1 MKMIALIDDAAVV
14 SRILKHMGLW
24 PEFQQVCQPVERERG
39 PPVAATWAAGFQDPM
54 PNYDV
59 EPVMVV
65 RMDGV
70 EDLPDPVP
78 NYDITEVIFAE

>member
-1 MKMIALIDDAAVV
+1 
-14 SRILKHMGLW
+14 
-24 PEFQQVCQPVERERG
+24 
-39 PPVAATWAAGFQDPM
+39 M

-78 NYDITEVIFAE
+78 NYDITEVVFAE